1 LPVSA
6 RSPEPPCADADGEAA
21 PDDELGDAEAPEDGD
36 AEAEAEAEGDAEV
49 DADADGSGVE
59 PPPPSESPQ
68 SVQNTLCL
76 AAPFSPSK
84 FQNSL

>member
-1 LPVSA
+1 MPG
-6 RSPEPPCADADGEAA
+6 ADGEEEADGAA
-21 PDDELGDAEAPEDGD
+21 DPPADELGLG
-36 AEAEAEAEGDAEV
+36 
-49 DADADGSGVE
+49 DADGSADSLAEELGEVLDEADADGVE
-59 PPPPSESPQ
+59 PPPSPSSSQ